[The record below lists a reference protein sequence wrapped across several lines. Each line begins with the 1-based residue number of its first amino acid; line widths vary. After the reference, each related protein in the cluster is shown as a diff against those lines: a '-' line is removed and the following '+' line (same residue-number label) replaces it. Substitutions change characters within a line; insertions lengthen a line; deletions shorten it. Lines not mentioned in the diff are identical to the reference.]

1 MMRSVTN
8 TAKRSEMEEYKP
20 NPDQIRARAQR
31 YGWEDVI
38 ETDPYAWWL
47 MELEEKYFGYIYT
60 KILQS

>member
-1 MMRSVTN
+1 
-8 TAKRSEMEEYKP
+8 MEEYKP